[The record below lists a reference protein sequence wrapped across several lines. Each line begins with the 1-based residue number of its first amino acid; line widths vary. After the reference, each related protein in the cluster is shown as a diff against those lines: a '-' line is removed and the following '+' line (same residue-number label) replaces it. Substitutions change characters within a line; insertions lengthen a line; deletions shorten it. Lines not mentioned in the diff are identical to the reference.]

1 MAMII
6 RVERKSKVSL
16 FKRLT
21 GEYINV
27 HRERYLQ
34 SCLVPLIGLLL
45 DLV

>member
-21 GEYINV
+21 REYINV
-27 HRERYLQ
+27 HLERYLQ